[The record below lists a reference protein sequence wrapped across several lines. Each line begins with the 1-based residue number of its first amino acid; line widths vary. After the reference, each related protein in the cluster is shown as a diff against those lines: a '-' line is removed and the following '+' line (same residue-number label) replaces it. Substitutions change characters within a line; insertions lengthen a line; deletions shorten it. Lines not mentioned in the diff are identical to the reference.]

1 MNRPEEPALPASLAA
16 RVEQIVRA
24 AEREAVTVQRDLE
37 SQRRVAEAEAN
48 RYLVEAKREADSVA
62 EAGVARLREL
72 SDELVARA
80 NAARDGLD
88 ELVEAIARATAEIG
102 TAPPLSSAP
111 GAKAQPVAAAAGPS
125 GLSGSEAEPVEE
137 VGGSGEPEVPPPPRP
152 SSPEERRRAR
162 SGTPDDG
169 RARHDAARLV
179 AIEMAVAGRSR
190 AEVDGH
196 LREAFRITDTGALL
210 DDVFGAGP
218 RMA

>member
-1 MNRPEEPALPASLAA
+1 M
-16 RVEQIVRA
+16 EQIVRA

-37 SQRRVAEAEAN
+37 SQRRVAEAEAH

-62 EAGVARLREL
+62 EVGVARLREL

-102 TAPPLSSAP
+102 TAPPLSSAS
-111 GAKAQPVAAAAGPS
+111 GASGPS
-125 GLSGSEAEPVEE
+125 GAEAEPVEE
-137 VGGSGEPEVPPPPRP
+137 VGGGGEPETPPHGGP

-162 SGTPDDG
+162 SGTPDDS